1 MASQAIH
8 AFGTLLKMGDGGAAL
23 GTNEEQTITV
33 TGTPTGGTFTLTFS
47 GQETVPIA
55 YNATAAEVEAAL
67 EGLPAIGP
75 GSVAVTGGPGP
86 GTPWVAEFI
95 GNLVAKNVS
104 QMTADDAGL
113 TGGTTP
119 AVAVTTTQAGV
130 AAAETFTTIAEVR
143 SITGPGY
150 TGDTVEVTNHSS
162 TGAFREHI
170 ASLLDGGN
178 LTFDMNF
185 VPREPTQDQTSG
197 LMAAYLTRARKSFKL
212 LMRDGST
219 LDFLGFCTGMSLT
232 FPIDNVQT
240 ASVTIKVTGA
250 PLLTVPA

>member
-23 GTNEEQTITV
+23 GTNEQQTLTKAGTV
-33 TGTPTGGTFTLTFS
+33 SGGTFTLTYS

-55 YNATAAEVEAAL
+55 WDAVAATVQSAL
-67 EGLPAIGP
+67 QGLPAIGP
-75 GSVAVTGGPGP
+75 GSVSVTGGPIAS
-86 GTPWVAEFI
+86 TAFTVTFI
-95 GNLVAKNVS
+95 GNLTARNVS
-104 QMTADDAGL
+104 QITANTALL
-113 TGGTTP
+113 TGTTP
-119 AVAVTTTQAGV
+119 GITVATSVPGV
-130 AAAETFTTIAEVR
+130 AAAQTYTTVAECR

-162 TGAFREHI
+162 VGAFREHI

-185 VPREPTQDQTSG
+185 IPTEATQDQTNG
-197 LMAAYLTRARKSFKL
+197 LMSKYLTRARTSFRL
-212 LMRDGST
+212 LMRDGSY
-219 LDFLGFCTGMSLT
+219 LDFQGFVTGMGLT

-240 ASVTIKVTGA
+240 ASVTVKVTGA
-250 PLLTVPA
+250 PLLTVAS